1 MNNYRD
7 LSVWKKSMTLVEGVY
22 KLTDS
27 FPDNEKFGLVS
38 QLRRA
43 AVSIPSNIAEGAGR
57 NSNKE
62 FKHFLTISVGSLFE
76 VETQIQIAFR
86 LKFMNEK
93 ISENILKQTSE
104 IQRMMFGLI
113 KSLN

>member
-1 MNNYRD
+1 MNNYKD
-7 LSVWKKSMTLVEGVY
+7 LSVWKKSMTLVEGIY

-86 LKFMNEK
+86 LKFINEK

>member
-1 MNNYRD
+1 MNNYKD
-7 LSVWKKSMTLVEGVY
+7 LSVWKKSMTLVEGIY

-86 LKFMNEK
+86 LKFVNEK
-93 ISENILKQTSE
+93 ISENLLKQTSE

>member
-1 MNNYRD
+1 MNNYKD
-7 LSVWKKSMTLVEGVY
+7 LSVWKKSMTLVEGIY

-43 AVSIPSNIAEGAGR
+43 AVSIPSNIAEEAGR

-62 FKHFLTISVGSLFE
+62 FKHFLTISVGTLFE
-76 VETQIQIAFR
+76 VEKQIQIAFR
-86 LKFMNEK
+86 LKFVNEK
-93 ISENILKQTSE
+93 ISENLLKQTSE